1 MYALQQIPLKDHMH
15 LMLLFNDCYCEDIQA
30 EKSFNTSNVTIQST
44 IIIHFYITYTTYIPY
59 FKPFINILPAN

>member
-1 MYALQQIPLKDHMH
+1 
-15 LMLLFNDCYCEDIQA
+15 MLLFNDCYCEDIQA